1 MLFRHHLV
9 FKTGNKLQF
18 YYIIAIT
25 LILSVSGL
33 KGVGSQFVNVP
44 CSVNEIKY
52 GTQNALVYF
61 PENRMG
67 RSSLSVSHNDW
78 YGDFSV
84 VSVGIASPLFGGQGL
99 LRFKYGG
106 FENLELR
113 DEVPSDEPLS
123 FYSAF
128 GLDVTGG
135 FQFQFN
141 DFQTAVLLRMV
152 QLRIHT
158 HSSSGLSGNIS
169 IMKPINRDWN
179 IGFSFAHFGF
189 MSPYIDEKP
198 ALPASGNLLVV
209 HRSAFQQLQNT
220 FSFSGGF
227 IPSLD
232 NYVFSANNT
241 VLWKHLNLSF
251 ASHIT
256 KNVTRISGT
265 ISFLIG
271 MYQVQY
277 GFQLGDHQLGISQVL
292 ELVVLLP

>member
-1 MLFRHHLV
+1 MLFRPHLV

-18 YYIIAIT
+18 HYIIAIIF
-25 LILSVSGL
+25 ILSVSGL

-52 GTQNALVYF
+52 GTQNALNYF

-67 RSSLSVSHNDW
+67 RSSLSISHNDW

-84 VSVGIASPLFGGQGL
+84 VSVGIASPLFGGQSL

-113 DEVPSDEPLS
+113 GEAPSDEPLS

-128 GLDVTGG
+128 GLNVTGG
-135 FQFQFN
+135 FQFQYN

-152 QLRIHT
+152 HLRIHT
-158 HSSSGLSGNIS
+158 HSASGMSGNIS
-169 IMKPINRDWN
+169 ILRPIYRNWK
-179 IGFSFAHFGF
+179 IGFSLAHLGF

-198 ALPASGNLLVV
+198 ALPTSGNLIVTHQTIFNQSL
-209 HRSAFQQLQNT
+209 NT
-220 FSFSGGF
+220 FSFAGGF
-227 IPSLD
+227 VPSLD
-232 NYVFSANNT
+232 NYIFSVNNA
-241 VLWKHLNLSF
+241 LSWKYFNLSL

-256 KNVTRISGT
+256 KNVTQISGG

-271 MYQVQY
+271 MYQIQY

>member
-1 MLFRHHLV
+1 MLFPPHLV
-9 FKTGNKLQF
+9 FKMGYKMQ
-18 YYIIAIT
+18 YHYIIAIT
-25 LILSVSGL
+25 FILCLGIL

-44 CSVNEIKY
+44 GSVNEIKY
-52 GTQNALVYF
+52 GTQNGLIYF
-61 PENRMG
+61 PENRTG

-84 VSVGIASPLFGGQGL
+84 VSVGIASPILGGQGL

-179 IGFSFAHFGF
+179 MGFSLAHFGF

-265 ISFLIG
+265 ISFMIG

>member
-1 MLFRHHLV
+1 MLFRPHSV
-9 FKTGNKLQF
+9 FKMVYKTQYHYTIGIVFMLC
-18 YYIIAIT
+18 
-25 LILSVSGL
+25 VGGL
-33 KGVGSQFVNVP
+33 KGVGSQFLNVP
-44 CSVNEIKY
+44 GSVNEIKY
-52 GTQNALVYF
+52 GTQNALIYF

-84 VSVGIASPLFGGQGL
+84 ISVGIASPIFGGQGL

-113 DEVPSDEPLS
+113 DEVPSDDPLS

-128 GLDVTGG
+128 GLDIAGG

-141 DFQTAVLLRMV
+141 DIQTAVLLRMV

-169 IMKPINRDWN
+169 MLKPINRDWKM
-179 IGFSFAHFGF
+179 GFSLAHFGF
-189 MSPYIDEKP
+189 MDSYINEEP
-198 ALPASGNLLVV
+198 ALPVSGNLLME
-209 HRSAFQQLQNT
+209 HRTVFQEIQNT

-232 NYVFSANNT
+232 NYIFSANNA
-241 VLWKHLNLSF
+241 VLWRHLNLSL

-256 KNVTRISGT
+256 KNVTHVSGS

-277 GFQLGDHQLGISQVL
+277 GFQLGDNKLGISQVL
-292 ELVVLLP
+292 ELIVLLP

>member
-1 MLFRHHLV
+1 MLCV
-9 FKTGNKLQF
+9 G
-18 YYIIAIT
+18 
-25 LILSVSGL
+25 GL
-33 KGVGSQFVNVP
+33 KGVGSQFLNVP
-44 CSVNEIKY
+44 GSVNEIKY
-52 GTQNALVYF
+52 GTQNALIYF

-84 VSVGIASPLFGGQGL
+84 ISVGIVSPIFGGQGL

-113 DEVPSDEPLS
+113 DEVPSDDPLS

-128 GLDVTGG
+128 GLDVAGG

-141 DFQTAVLLRMV
+141 DIQTAVLLRMV

-169 IMKPINRDWN
+169 MLKPINRDWKM
-179 IGFSFAHFGF
+179 GFSLAHFGF
-189 MSPYIDEKP
+189 MDSYINEEP
-198 ALPASGNLLVV
+198 ALPVSGNLLVE
-209 HRSAFQQLQNT
+209 HRTVFQELQNT

-232 NYVFSANNT
+232 NYIFSANNA
-241 VLWKHLNLSF
+241 VLWRNLNLSL

-256 KNVTRISGT
+256 KNLTHVSGS

-277 GFQLGDHQLGISQVL
+277 GFQLGDNKLGISQVL
-292 ELVVLLP
+292 ELIVLLP

>member
-1 MLFRHHLV
+1 MLCV
-9 FKTGNKLQF
+9 G
-18 YYIIAIT
+18 
-25 LILSVSGL
+25 GL
-33 KGVGSQFVNVP
+33 KGVGSQFLNVP
-44 CSVNEIKY
+44 GSVNEIKY
-52 GTQNALVYF
+52 GTQNALIYF

-84 VSVGIASPLFGGQGL
+84 ISVGIASPIFGGQGL

-113 DEVPSDEPLS
+113 DEVPSDDPLS

-128 GLDVTGG
+128 GLDVAGG

-141 DFQTAVLLRMV
+141 DIQTAVLLRMV

-169 IMKPINRDWN
+169 MLKPINRDWKM
-179 IGFSFAHFGF
+179 GFSLAHFGF
-189 MSPYIDEKP
+189 MDSYINEEP
-198 ALPASGNLLVV
+198 ALPVSGNLLVE
-209 HRSAFQQLQNT
+209 HRTIFQELQNT

-232 NYVFSANNT
+232 NYIFSANNA
-241 VLWKHLNLSF
+241 VLWRHLNLSL

-256 KNVTRISGT
+256 KNVTHVSGS

-277 GFQLGDHQLGISQVL
+277 GFQLGDNKLGISQVL
-292 ELVVLLP
+292 ELIVLLP

>member
-1 MLFRHHLV
+1 MLFRPHLV

-18 YYIIAIT
+18 HYIIAIIF
-25 LILSVSGL
+25 ILSVSGL

-52 GTQNALVYF
+52 GTQNALIYF

-128 GLDVTGG
+128 GLDVIGG
-135 FQFQFN
+135 FQFQFY

-169 IMKPINRDWN
+169 ILKPINRDWEM
-179 IGFSFAHFGF
+179 GFSLAHFGF

-209 HRSAFQQLQNT
+209 HRTTFQQLQNT

-232 NYVFSANNT
+232 NYIFSANNA
-241 VLWKHLNLSF
+241 VSWKYLNLSL

-256 KNVTRISGT
+256 KNVTNISGT

-277 GFQLGDHQLGISQVL
+277 GFQLGDSQLGISQVL
-292 ELVVLLP
+292 ELIILLP